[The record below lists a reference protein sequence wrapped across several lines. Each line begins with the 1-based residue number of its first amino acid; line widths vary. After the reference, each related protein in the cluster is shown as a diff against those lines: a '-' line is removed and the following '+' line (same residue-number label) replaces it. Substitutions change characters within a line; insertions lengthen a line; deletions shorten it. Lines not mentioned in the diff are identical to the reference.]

1 MKNIFRPADIL
12 VPNKMIDLKKW
23 SVVACDQY
31 TSTPEY
37 WNETKSI
44 TEDVRSSYHIM
55 LPEIYL
61 SDNNDNL
68 ISNINKNMETYLS
81 ENVFDVLE
89 NSYVYTE
96 RELSDG
102 SVRKGLIGII
112 DLNEYDFSSDSV
124 SL

>member
-68 ISNINKNMETYLS
+68 ISNINKKLLFYYEFL
-81 ENVFDVLE
+81 
-89 NSYVYTE
+89 
-96 RELSDG
+96 
-102 SVRKGLIGII
+102 
-112 DLNEYDFSSDSV
+112 
-124 SL
+124 